1 MRLFSIHISMLNT
14 FLDFRLLTYE
24 GLMADIIINN
34 IKSIYS
40 IGTFISFYGS
50 IKHQTYFMPD
60 APVDANT
67 MGW

>member
-1 MRLFSIHISMLNT
+1 MSSK
-14 FLDFRLLTYE
+14 Y
-24 GLMADIIINN
+24 
-34 IKSIYS
+34 
-40 IGTFISFYGS
+40 TFISFYGS